1 MLYLLHMNLTAQQN
15 QHWVNRDDGAVS
27 SSIAYSGSFTA
38 LVCTAT
44 DDVPGLAISSG
55 EQASVAWQELMWM
68 TACPPALSF

>member
-1 MLYLLHMNLTAQQN
+1 MLLLLHMNLTARQN
-15 QHWVNRDDGAVS
+15 EHWVNRDDGAAS
-27 SSIAYSGSFTA
+27 SSIVYSGSFTA